1 MKIFHNISL
10 VTDVKRQAISNLAV
24 VGTDRVEKQ
33 IATLGTTEKR
43 ALAGIVFYYKE
54 GFQDVLVS
62 AKLSQQSGFYFLENI
77 PLSVIGNK
85 ISEIGLCEKQ
95 GWKPSSV
102 PECFILDKNNKLEIS
117 VKSQIEIPIDSIF
130 CLFDTYRIP

>member
-43 ALAGIVFYYKE
+43 ALGGIIIYYKE

-62 AKLSQQSGFYFLENI
+62 AKLSEKTGFYFLENI

-85 ISEIGLCEKQ
+85 ISEVGLCEKNA
-95 GWKPSSV
+95 WKPTSI
-102 PECFILDKNNKLEIS
+102 PECFILDTNIKLEVS
-117 VKSQIEIPIDSIF
+117 VKSSIEIPIDSIF
-130 CLFDTYRIP
+130 CLFDTYRVP

>member
-1 MKIFHNISL
+1 
-10 VTDVKRQAISNLAV
+10 DVKRQAISNLAV

-62 AKLSQQSGFYFLENI
+62 AKLS
-77 PLSVIGNK
+77 PTK
-85 ISEIGLCEKQ
+85 R
-95 GWKPSSV
+95 
-102 PECFILDKNNKLEIS
+102 ILFS
-117 VKSQIEIPIDSIF
+117 
-130 CLFDTYRIP
+130 

>member
-1 MKIFHNISL
+1 MKIFHNPTL

-24 VGTDRVEKQ
+24 VGLDRVEKE

-43 ALAGIVFYYKE
+43 ALAGIIFYYKE
-54 GFQDVLVS
+54 GFQDVLIS
-62 AKLSQQSGFYFLENI
+62 AKLSQKSGFYFLENI

-85 ISEIGLCEKQ
+85 ISEIGLCEKM

-102 PECFILDKNNKLEIS
+102 PECFILDKNNKLEVS
-117 VKSQIEIPIDSIF
+117 VKSPIEIPIDSIF